1 MLLVT
6 YSNRQKILIRTRAL
20 SKCSR
25 TIKKKKKDKKIK
37 SCPFYSCAQTLIHT
51 SCVRKEKNKPFGAA
65 TCLDW
70 RSWVLCKNEVCTSS
84 KGILRFLFCSLSVTS
99 CRKCLKIS
107 RHADVQTTLLLLT
120 QLLIRYHFNTSLFS
134 TSFLDVESCKV
145 LSNCSYYTTS
155 QFITY
160 FQMCLPEYL
169 VVMFI

>member
-1 MLLVT
+1 MHKHSFIQAV
-6 YSNRQKILIRTRAL
+6 
-20 SKCSR
+20 
-25 TIKKKKKDKKIK
+25 
-37 SCPFYSCAQTLIHT
+37 
-51 SCVRKEKNKPFGAA
+51 VRKEKNKPFGAA

-70 RSWVLCKNEVCTSS
+70 RSWVLCKNEICTSS

-107 RHADVQTTLLLLT
+107 RNADCKQHYCYGPT
-120 QLLIRYHFNTSLFS
+120 QLLIRYHFNTSFFS